1 MLHNDLAKDEELF
14 SADGDYQFTIYR
26 LMRDR
31 LKNNWTAFNPYTN
44 VLWLHYVVDKLIDG
58 ARYQST
64 RARIH
69 WQAME
74 KLMEIRDQFLD
85 HTSATALLNV
95 LLNI

>member
-1 MLHNDLAKDEELF
+1 MAKDEELF
-14 SADGDYQFTIYR
+14 AADGDYQFTIYR

-31 LKNNWTAFNPYTN
+31 LGNDWTLFNPFTN

-64 RARIH
+64 RSRIH

-85 HTSATALLNV
+85 HKSATALSMMLV
-95 LLNI
+95 NIDN